1 MSNVLILKNHGGAEC
16 RICGLNFSPESE
28 DDQKRHDHDH
38 RQIIRGG
45 WPLHIREFLKA
56 FGWAVAHNDGG
67 IERQKDL
74 WDQETGK
81 RAVIFAWWTR
91 AISHGVP
98 ENDFEPF
105 MAAHFAFVD
114 AMVSHDEQQIEE
126 ARKAIKRWEKYAG

>member
-1 MSNVLILKNHGGAEC
+1 M
-16 RICGLNFSPESE
+16 
-28 DDQKRHDHDH
+28 
-38 RQIIRGG
+38 
-45 WPLHIREFLKA
+45 
-56 FGWAVAHNDGG
+56 AHNDGG